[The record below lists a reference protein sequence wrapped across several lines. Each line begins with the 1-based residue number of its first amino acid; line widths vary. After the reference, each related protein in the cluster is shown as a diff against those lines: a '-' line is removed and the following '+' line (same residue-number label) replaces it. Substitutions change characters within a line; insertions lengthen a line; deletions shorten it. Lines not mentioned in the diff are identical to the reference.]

1 MTDPLVQPA
10 ATPIPA
16 MSPADVQAILHE
28 LTARIGAVVMGSEL
42 NLKFA
47 FAAFL
52 VRGHLL
58 MEGVPGTGKTFLA
71 RAFARCLGLDM
82 KRVQCTPDLMPGDVI
97 GANVFDFRTQSFTLT
112 KGPIFCE
119 FLLCDEVNRTPPK
132 TQSALLEA
140 MQERSVSI
148 DGVTHPLSSRF
159 MVMATQNPVEHE
171 GTYPLPEAQLD
182 RFLFKIDVGYPDED
196 QEVNAVIAH
205 CGSSGTPNLD
215 GLGLKP
221 MLDGA
226 QIDALRAVP
235 ATIHID
241 PMIARYAVHLARAS
255 REHPAFAVGLS
266 PRAATMLAAAAR
278 AAAACD
284 GREFVVPDDI
294 KALFVPTGRHRVSL
308 TPSAEMEDVRV
319 DDVLLQIA
327 QQVPAP
333 R

>member
-1 MTDPLVQPA
+1 MTPQNVQ
-10 ATPIPA
+10 
-16 MSPADVQAILHE
+16 QILAQ
-28 LTARIGAVVMGSEL
+28 LSQTIGGVVLGSET
-42 NLKFA
+42 NLRYA
-47 FAAFL
+47 FIAFM

-58 MEGVPGTGKTFLA
+58 FEGVPGTGKTFLA
-71 RAFARCLGLDM
+71 RTLARCLGLDM
-82 KRVQCTPDLMPGDVI
+82 RRVQCTPDLMPGDVI

-148 DGVTHPLSSRF
+148 DGETHALSSRF
-159 MVMATQNPVEHE
+159 MVVATQNPVEHE

-182 RFLFKIDVGYPDED
+182 RFLFKIDVGYPTEE

-205 CGSSGTPNLD
+205 CHSSGTPDLD
-215 GLGLKP
+215 ALGLQP
-221 MLDGA
+221 LLGSE
-226 QIDALRAVP
+226 QVDALRAVP
-235 ATIHID
+235 ASIHID

-255 REHPAFAVGLS
+255 REHPSLAVGLS

-278 AAAACD
+278 ASAACD
-284 GREFVVPDDI
+284 GREFVVPDDV
-294 KALFVPTGRHRVSL
+294 KALFVPTGRHRVL
-308 TPSAEMEDVRV
+308 MTPAAEMEDVRV

-327 QQVPAP
+327 SQVPAP